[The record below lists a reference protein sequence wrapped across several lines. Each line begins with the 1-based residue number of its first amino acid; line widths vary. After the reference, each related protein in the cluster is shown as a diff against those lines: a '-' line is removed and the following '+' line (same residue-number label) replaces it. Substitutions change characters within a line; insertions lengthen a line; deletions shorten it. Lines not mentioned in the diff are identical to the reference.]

1 MEMPFSSPL
10 AVQPAT
16 VAAMKIS
23 WFFYGLGLLLLVIV
37 GLISSVHM
45 VARLL
50 VPWPEAVPGVNT
62 GLTRTYLA
70 PGELTDTNAFWYFAA
85 MTNKVAWSGEER
97 ERFEREGMTGGPY
110 PGLDALVEQH
120 AGLFALFR
128 TASTQPVAMAE
139 GCFTLECMFP
149 YVGPMLNLA
158 RLAVYRAERAAALGD
173 YGEALSTWT
182 AVARNGINV
191 QRAPGLLPHLVG
203 NALLALVHASV
214 VRADRTATLPPE
226 TLYALALLLEEIEPL
241 RQPFADT
248 MRAELNMM
256 LNTTEQYANPLDL
269 YVLTGAHPD
278 LWQGLGLLARPVAFL
293 LGSARATTH
302 DHLTAVSSH
311 LLAAMDDRVSPADL
325 DRVIETVSGAAT
337 RYRGLAYAN
346 DPVARAAFQL
356 LMPSYGTAYKRD
368 LSIGLALE
376 ALRAHTHVLWTYR
389 TTGTIP
395 ATLDQASATIGRPPV
410 RDSAN
415 QRSFIYRPDE
425 NGWLLYSI
433 GPDGIDQGG
442 LIEPTAGYLDTH
454 DIGIRFPS
462 LPSP

>member
-1 MEMPFSSPL
+1 
-10 AVQPAT
+10 
-16 VAAMKIS
+16 MKIS

-70 PGELTDTNAFWYFAA
+70 PGDLTETNAFWYFANL
-85 MTNKVAWSGEER
+85 TNRVDWSGEER
-97 ERFEREGMTGGPY
+97 KQFEEEGIAGGPY
-110 PGLDALVEQH
+110 PGLDALVDQH
-120 AGLFALFR
+120 ADLFALFHI
-128 TASTQPVAMAE
+128 ASTQPVAMAE
-139 GCFTLECMFP
+139 GCFTEECMFP
-149 YVGPMLNLA
+149 YAGPMLNIA
-158 RLAVYRAERAAALGD
+158 RLAAYRAERATALGD
-173 YGEALSTWT
+173 HDAARTAWT
-182 AVARNGINV
+182 ALVRNGMYI

-203 NALLALVHASV
+203 NALLALFHASV
-214 VRADRTATLPPE
+214 VRADRTAPLPPE
-226 TLYALALLLEEIEPL
+226 TLHMLALLIEEVEPL

-256 LNTTEQYANPLDL
+256 LNIAEQYANPLDL
-269 YVLTGAHPD
+269 YVLTGARPD

-293 LGSARATTH
+293 LGSSRATTH

-311 LLAAMDDRVSPADL
+311 LLDAMDNRVSPDEL
-325 DRVIETVSGAAT
+325 VRVIETVSSTTT
-337 RYRGLAYAN
+337 RYRGIAYAN
-346 DPVARAAFQL
+346 DPVGRAALQF

-368 LSIGLALE
+368 TSLWLALE
-376 ALRAHTHVLWTYR
+376 ALRGHTHVLWTYR

-410 RDSAN
+410 RDTAN

-425 NGWLLYSI
+425 NGWLLYNI

-442 LIEPTAGYLDTH
+442 LVEPTSGYLDAP

-462 LPSP
+462 RPTP